1 MEDDEVDPL
10 AAVDLQSLSLDEL
23 PTDESTRLMDI
34 IPISKSWYNKI
45 IWASTRENLSSGV
58 CQQQR
63 RRQACGSAQSEQC
76 LCYSLIGKY
85 RI

>member
-10 AAVDLQSLSLDEL
+10 AAVDLQSLSLNEL

-45 IWASTRENLSSGV
+45 IIEPRHVISNNV
-58 CQQQR
+58 VF
-63 RRQACGSAQSEQC
+63 
-76 LCYSLIGKY
+76 
-85 RI
+85 